1 MGASQGLCGAGKRSG
16 KDLPLPSAK
25 ATLLLH
31 PPAACLG
38 TSCMSLALVMLMKSN
53 QHTPVT
59 GLSGKHPLSQLF
71 MCLRFFPF
79 FFSLHLL
86 PLLLLTAPDL
96 KCCFP
101 QVSSAFPAEDD
112 AAEAGDEPVEAWAGK
127 FYFQISLRH

>member
-1 MGASQGLCGAGKRSG
+1 MYVS
-16 KDLPLPSAK
+16 
-25 ATLLLH
+25 
-31 PPAACLG
+31 
-38 TSCMSLALVMLMKSN
+38 
-53 QHTPVT
+53 
-59 GLSGKHPLSQLF
+59 GLSDAHEKQPTHT
-71 MCLRFFPF
+71 CNRTLRQTSPF
-79 FFSLHLL
+79 SALYVSEVFSLFFSLHLL